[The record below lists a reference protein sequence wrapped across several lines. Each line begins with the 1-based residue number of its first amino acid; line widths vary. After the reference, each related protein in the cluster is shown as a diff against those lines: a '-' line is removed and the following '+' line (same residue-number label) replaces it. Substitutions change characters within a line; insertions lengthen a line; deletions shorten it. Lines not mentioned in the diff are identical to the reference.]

1 MSGGYQTLSTTRN
14 DGDDD
19 DDDEDARAA
28 SNSPVRGAADGKV
41 EFTALHGQRSGR
53 CTTHTHIVVHAAKTQ
68 TDALVENPE
77 FLNSGMLVGEDP
89 TLITCSRTPPPHR
102 YKQGGVNTHEHS
114 RILDFRNA
122 RYMLHTRTQTG
133 NMYAQPT
140 TTRQVYTIGNPEFLN
155 S

>member
-1 MSGGYQTLSTTRN
+1 MALSLNAQMMAVKDRHGG
-14 DGDDD
+14 
-19 DDDEDARAA
+19 DEDARAA

-53 CTTHTHIVVHAAKTQ
+53 CTTTHLVEHDAKT

-122 RYMLHTRTQTG
+122 RYMLHTRPTQTG
-133 NMYAQPT
+133 NMYAQ
-140 TTRQVYTIGNPEFLN
+140 R
-155 S
+155 

>member
-1 MSGGYQTLSTTRN
+1 MMAVKDRHGG
-14 DGDDD
+14 
-19 DDDEDARAA
+19 DEDARAA
-28 SNSPVRGAADGKV
+28 NDTPVRGAADGKV

-89 TLITCSRTPPPHR
+89 TLITCSRTPPPIGTNR
-102 YKQGGVNTHEHS
+102 EVSTPTSIPEFWISGMQGTCCTLVQYKQVTC
-114 RILDFRNA
+114 
-122 RYMLHTRTQTG
+122 MLRGKTNHDTSS
-133 NMYAQPT
+133 
-140 TTRQVYTIGNPEFLN
+140 VYHWE